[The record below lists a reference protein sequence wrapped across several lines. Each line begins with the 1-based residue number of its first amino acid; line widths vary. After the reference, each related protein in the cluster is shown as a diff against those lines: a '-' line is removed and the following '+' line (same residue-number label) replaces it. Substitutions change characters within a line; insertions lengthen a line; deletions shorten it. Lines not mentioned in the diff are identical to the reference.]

1 MNRRVYLPTILG
13 ESFRKARE
21 AKGLTFKDLAN
32 QAVLSEKH
40 IKQIENGQSDAF
52 YTQAIKINSAKKVA
66 KILGL
71 TNEEAFQ
78 SEQKNIADPILDETQ
93 NNETPALEIKV
104 SSKELKSASEIET
117 SPPPFIQADT
127 IQTLEAKKE
136 SEVKKELDAN
146 FVREG
151 SIANNIDS
159 GLTTAQGGKDKPK
172 AFPYPQFLAYLLC
185 VVSLVFLITQYDDQL
200 RQKRMNAPAVP
211 LPLAEVHNPPSNEPS
226 KVIESVEMPK
236 TLSSNTEIAVAKEAL
251 NDVPKEPSKI
261 AAKGS
266 QIIPEC
272 VALLSNP
279 KKYIPSNA
287 SKVGNQ
293 VYVVGKISN
302 AICFEDADGVQQKRY
317 VTQNMGISFYGR
329 PPFKLGS
336 DNLDQFDIFYQGYRV
351 KVDLSKKAIILA
363 EKDLN

>member
-1 MNRRVYLPTILG
+1 MNTRVYLPIILG
-13 ESFRKARE
+13 DSFRKARE

-78 SEQKNIADPILDETQ
+78 SEQKNIAVPILDETQ
-93 NNETPALEIKV
+93 NNEASALETKV
-104 SSKELKSASEIET
+104 STEELKSASEIKA
-117 SPPPFIQADT
+117 SLMPFIQADT
-127 IQTLEAKKE
+127 IQILEAKKK
-136 SEVKKELDAN
+136 SEVKKESDPN

-151 SIANNIDS
+151 YIANNIDS

-185 VVSLVFLITQYDDQL
+185 AVSLVFLIAQYNDHL

-211 LPLAEVHNPPSNEPS
+211 LPLAEVQNPHSNEPS
-226 KVIESVEMPK
+226 KLIESVEMPK
-236 TLSSNTEIAVAKEAL
+236 AVSLNSEIAVVKEVL
-251 NDVPKEPSKI
+251 NDVPKESSKL
-261 AAKGS
+261 AAKVS
-266 QIIPEC
+266 LTIPEC

-279 KKYIPSNA
+279 EKYIPSNA

-302 AICFEDADGVQQKRY
+302 TICFEDADGVQQKKD
-317 VTQNMGISFYGR
+317 VTQNMGISFYGK

-351 KVDLSKKAIILA
+351 KADLSKKSIILA

>member
-1 MNRRVYLPTILG
+1 MKSSDHLPIILG
-13 ESFRKARE
+13 ENFRKARE

-52 YTQAIKINSAKKVA
+52 YTLAIKINSAKKVA

-78 SEQKNIADPILDETQ
+78 SEQKNIADPILDKTQ
-93 NNETPALEIKV
+93 NEEASVLEVKV
-104 SSKELKSASEIET
+104 STEELKFAPET
-117 SPPPFIQADT
+117 EVALTPLIQAVA
-127 IQTLEAKKE
+127 IQVSGVKAEANFERESAIADHKE
-136 SEVKKELDAN
+136 SV
-146 FVREG
+146 
-151 SIANNIDS
+151 
-159 GLTTAQGGKDKPK
+159 LTTTQSGKDKPK
-172 AFPYPQFLAYLLC
+172 AFPYSQFLVYLLLA
-185 VVSLVFLITQYDDQL
+185 VSLVFLIAQYDHQL
-200 RQKRMNAPAVP
+200 GQKRMNVPAVSA
-211 LPLAEVHNPPSNEPS
+211 PLAEVHNSPSNEPS
-226 KVIESVEMPK
+226 KAIESVEMPK
-236 TLSSNTEIAVAKEAL
+236 ALSSNTEIAVAKEAL
-251 NDVPKEPSKI
+251 NDVPKEASKI

-266 QIIPEC
+266 QTIPEC

-317 VTQNMGISFYGR
+317 VTQNMGISFYGK

-351 KVDLSKKAIILA
+351 KADLSKKAIILA